1 MLRSAEP
8 IPFGAYLQRERRGR
22 RLQLGALLGSVG
34 PGRLDSPLRI
44 EITGERYD
52 RPGGAADHRFSMLG
66 VLSLD
71 GDKPALGTAAGADP
85 TTTARLQDMV
95 DVPRRLPETAAGKAK
110 VDAPIA
116 VSEEHP
122 SSRGPVEQPAAETA
136 HGAPATPTR
145 SADRSNRPRA
155 LAATA
160 CGRRAGTPPAPARR
174 TVTARRSHSRI
185 RPGRWTTARSRSTC
199 WRTIGPLTDC
209 RSWR

>member
-110 VDAPIA
+110 VLPSRAMSVAIA
-116 VSEEHP
+116 
-122 SSRGPVEQPAAETA
+122 A
-136 HGAPATPTR
+136 
-145 SADRSNRPRA
+145 
-155 LAATA
+155 
-160 CGRRAGTPPAPARR
+160 
-174 TVTARRSHSRI
+174 RI
-185 RPGRWTTARSRSTC
+185 RPSARRRFC
-199 WRTIGPLTDC
+199 WRGWQYS
-209 RSWR
+209 RRASF